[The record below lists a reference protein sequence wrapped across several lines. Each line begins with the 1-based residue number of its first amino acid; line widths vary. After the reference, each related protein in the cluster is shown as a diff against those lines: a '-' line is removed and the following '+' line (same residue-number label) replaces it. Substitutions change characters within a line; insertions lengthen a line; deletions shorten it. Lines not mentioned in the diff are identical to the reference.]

1 MAAPLL
7 YLLAWASLAGCAS
20 AGRRAIMRPGRSA
33 ALVYPGEPVP
43 TPPSLRATNLHGLT
57 DSSLWPAPISESH
70 AASGDWVLLG
80 SNTAGE
86 CGGPRAQHAQ
96 REGCARNGCSGL
108 AARLAK
114 RAHMHALSVGY
125 ATAASNLAPHHPPQL
140 LATTALSSLMHRPPL
155 SQRARRHAARTA
167 PAMSSTGMLKLMTVS
182 CAPARTRLR
191 PC

>member
-86 CGGPRAQHAQ
+86 CGGPRAQHARSERAVRVTGAVGWPRVWQ
-96 REGCARNGCSGL
+96 SGL
-108 AARLAK
+108 
-114 RAHMHALSVGY
+114 
-125 ATAASNLAPHHPPQL
+125 TC
-140 LATTALSSLMHRPPL
+140 
-155 SQRARRHAARTA
+155 
-167 PAMSSTGMLKLMTVS
+167 MLVCWLCNS
-182 CAPARTRLR
+182 CL
-191 PC
+191 